1 MGTAPNFFS
10 LSPKEG
16 GHQELTQA
24 SPLHNSPSV
33 VAGQVAFPPHAQSL
47 PHSKKAALALPIHS
61 LSLSFLPYNSPTQ
74 NRLYTQHA
82 SARLC
87 DHVNTTNYSPP
98 SSPPRNHSKCPR
110 LLLKD
115 PNAPKRGLSAYMF
128 FANEQ
133 RENVREEN
141 PGISFG
147 QVGKL
152 LGERWKALNE
162 KQRAPYEA
170 KAAADK
176 KRYED
181 EKQAYNADQEEEES
195 S

>member
-1 MGTAPNFFS
+1 MSGQRQVFLGSLDEGARTESWSFHPSSRPRGRKWPKAGAVQVQTTVCCDSTSAARGRASSQAPQRAMGTAPNFFS

-87 DHVNTTNYSPP
+87 GEYCPILSIMHHTTTIKYIVFTFW
-98 SSPPRNHSKCPR
+98 CCAC
-110 LLLKD
+110 L
-115 PNAPKRGLSAYMF
+115 A
-128 FANEQ
+128 
-133 RENVREEN
+133 
-141 PGISFG
+141 
-147 QVGKL
+147 
-152 LGERWKALNE
+152 
-162 KQRAPYEA
+162 A
-170 KAAADK
+170 KF
-176 KRYED
+176 
-181 EKQAYNADQEEEES
+181 
-195 S
+195 

>member
-1 MGTAPNFFS
+1 MVMVS
-10 LSPKEG
+10 LPA
-16 GHQELTQA
+16 QP
-24 SPLHNSPSV
+24 SPLHNSPSL
-33 VAGQVAFPPHAQSL
+33 VAGQAAFPPHAQSL

-74 NRLYTQHA
+74 IRLYTQHA
-82 SARLC
+82 SIRLC
-87 DHVNTTNYSPP
+87 DYINTTNHFLPNP
-98 SSPPRNHSKCPR
+98 SLRTQSKCLR
-110 LLLKD
+110 LLL
-115 PNAPKRGLSAYMF
+115 PPSVRPELSGPRRTPTLPSA
-128 FANEQ
+128 ACLPICSLPTN
-133 RENVREEN
+133 N
-141 PGISFG
+141 
-147 QVGKL
+147 VGKL